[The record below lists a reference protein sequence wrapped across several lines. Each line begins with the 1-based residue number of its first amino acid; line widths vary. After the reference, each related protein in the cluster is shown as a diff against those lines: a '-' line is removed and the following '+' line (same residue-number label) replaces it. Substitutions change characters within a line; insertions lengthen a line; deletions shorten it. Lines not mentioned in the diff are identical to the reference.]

1 MSVEAFSEHRNHSMW
16 SFQGSFY
23 HLIDFYPG
31 PHPASGREKAWSSTL
46 ENFNGTNLGKEHTVL
61 PLLLLL
67 ELSPIVSSNAREAV

>member
-1 MSVEAFSEHRNHSMW
+1 MW

-46 ENFNGTNLGKEHTVL
+46 ENFNGTNLGKEH
-61 PLLLLL
+61 
-67 ELSPIVSSNAREAV
+67 SPSTTIIVGAQSNRLI